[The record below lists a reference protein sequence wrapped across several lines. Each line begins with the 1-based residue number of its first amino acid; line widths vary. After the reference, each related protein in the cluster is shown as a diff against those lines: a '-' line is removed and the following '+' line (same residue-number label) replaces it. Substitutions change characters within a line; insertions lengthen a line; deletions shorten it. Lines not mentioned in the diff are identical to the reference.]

1 MDNFTVGD
9 RCLVHLLESEAG
21 QPLNGQHVTLAKA
34 IIENGRFKCTFD
46 DGTFKQIKPCNLQII
61 HGNRDNK
68 KTNKKDPWSNL
79 DNKED
84 RTEKEV
90 TTDDNDNKEE
100 VQEAEDKELLNI
112 NIEYYTLARCWC
124 TILSWYYVS
133 EWSRCRQR

>member
-61 HGNRDNK
+61 HGNRDNQQ
-68 KTNKKDPWSNL
+68 TNEKDPSSSNL
-79 DNKED
+79 DKKEVGPK
-84 RTEKEV
+84 KEV
-90 TTDDNDNKEE
+90 TTDDNDKKTKNENDPSSNFSK
-100 VQEAEDKELLNI
+100 I
-112 NIEYYTLARCWC
+112 
-124 TILSWYYVS
+124 
-133 EWSRCRQR
+133 